1 MQKTYY
7 CRKKMS
13 YTANFL
19 QLFLNFIDYKFVK
32 YAKTCITKSETL
44 PKIIGF
50 LKLSLHLLQNR
61 TY

>member
-1 MQKTYY
+1 
-7 CRKKMS
+7 MS